1 MSFAWIDKQRLGT
14 QLRGTFLNLGSPLSA
29 RMAAQLGFD
38 WVLIDLEHG
47 ACTEETLASLLLAV
61 EGTACAPVVRVVSNN
76 QDSIKRALDLGAV
89 GVMVPYVSTAEQAAG
104 AVSFTRYPP
113 TGCRGVASST
123 VATGFGMRTDEYHR
137 SAPTDVVTI
146 VQIETRAGVENA
158 DAIAAVDGV
167 DVLFVGP
174 LDLSFNL
181 GCPKQFD
188 HPDLHAALDHVIQA
202 CRKHNKAAGILSS
215 PQRVDGHQKQG
226 FTFVAVGSDAGA
238 LREGLE
244 QFRNVDCRD

>member
-14 QLRGTFLNLGSPLSA
+14 LLQGTFLNLGSPLSA
-29 RMAAQLGFD
+29 RMAAQTGFD

-47 ACTEETLASLLLAV
+47 AGTEETLASLLLAV
-61 EGTACAPVVRVVSNN
+61 EGSTCAPIVRVVSNN

-89 GVMVPYVSTAEQAAG
+89 GVMIPYVSTAAEAEA
-104 AVSFTRYPP
+104 AVSYTRFPP
-113 TGCRGVASST
+113 VGCRGVASST
-123 VATGFGMRTDEYHR
+123 VATGFGMWTDRYHQ
-137 SAPTDVVTI
+137 SAPTDVTTI
-146 VQIETRAGVENA
+146 VQIETREGVENA
-158 DAIAAVDGV
+158 GEIAAVDGV

-181 GCPKQFD
+181 GCAKQFD
-188 HPDLHAALDHVIQA
+188 HPDLHAAFDQVVQA
-202 CRKHNKAAGILSS
+202 CRSHNKAAGILSN
-215 PQRVDGHQKQG
+215 PQRFAGHQTQG

-244 QFRNVDCRD
+244 QLYKVES

>member
-1 MSFAWIDKQRLGT
+1 MSFAWIEKQRLESL
-14 QLRGTFLNLGSPLSA
+14 LRGTFLNLGSPLSA

-47 ACTEETLASLLLAV
+47 ACTEDSLAGLLMAV
-61 EGTACAPVVRVVSNN
+61 EGTPCAPIVRVVSNN

-89 GVMVPYVSTAEQAAG
+89 GVMVPYVSTAEQAVA
-104 AVSFTRYPP
+104 AVSYTRFPP
-113 TGCRGVASST
+113 AGVRGVASST
-123 VATGFGMRTDEYHR
+123 VATGFGMRTDQYHR
-137 SAPTDVVTI
+137 SAPNDVVTI
-146 VQIETRAGVENA
+146 VQIETQAGVENA

-188 HPDLHAALDHVIQA
+188 HPDLHAALNRVIEA
-202 CRKHNKAAGILSS
+202 CGNHHKAAGILSS
-215 PQRVDGHQKQG
+215 PQRVATHQAQG
-226 FTFVAVGSDAGA
+226 FTFVAVGSDAVG
-238 LREGLE
+238 LREGLT
-244 QFRNVDCRD
+244 QFRDAGGHG

>member
-1 MSFAWIDKQRLGT
+1 MW
-14 QLRGTFLNLGSPLSA
+14 
-29 RMAAQLGFD
+29 
-38 WVLIDLEHG
+38 
-47 ACTEETLASLLLAV
+47 
-61 EGTACAPVVRVVSNN
+61 
-76 QDSIKRALDLGAV
+76 
-89 GVMVPYVSTAEQAAG
+89 
-104 AVSFTRYPP
+104 
-113 TGCRGVASST
+113 
-123 VATGFGMRTDEYHR
+123 TDEYHR

>member
-1 MSFAWIDKQRLGT
+1 MSFAWIDKQQLAT
-14 QLRGTFLNLGSPLSA
+14 TLRGTFLNLGSPLSA

-47 ACTEETLASLLLAV
+47 ACTEATLPGLLVAV
-61 EGTACAPVVRVVSNN
+61 EGTDCSPVVRVVSND
-76 QDSIKRALDLGAV
+76 QDSIKRALDMGAV
-89 GVMVPYVSTAEQAAG
+89 GVMVPYVSSAEEAEA

-113 TGCRGVASST
+113 TGRRGVASST
-123 VATGFGMRTDEYHR
+123 IATGFGVCTDQYHR
-137 SAPTDVVTI
+137 AAPQNVLTV
-146 VQIETRAGVENA
+146 VQIETREAVENA

-188 HPDLHAALDHVIQA
+188 HPDLRAATDRVIAA
-202 CRKHNKAAGILSS
+202 CRSQNKAAGILASAENAEDYIE
-215 PQRVDGHQKQG
+215 RG
-226 FTFVAVGSDAGA
+226 FTFVAVGSDGGA
-238 LREGLE
+238 LREGLGR
-244 QFRNVDCRD
+244 FL